1 MFSFG
6 RPKTELGVV
15 FDIGSSSV
23 GAGLALF
30 EKGSPTR
37 ILYTFRSAISFDE
50 KPTPKRFF
58 KDMLSTLGMANTALL
73 KEGMDNVRQT
83 EHKGLS
89 VKHVAYLF
97 SSPWSISQTNIATI
111 EKPEPFTFTRSM
123 VDRIIDENER
133 AFEAK
138 AKSASSLEFRDNL
151 SVIERR
157 VIHVALNGY
166 QVSDPYGKKIKR
178 ADVSFFVSLAP
189 KAVLERISEVSMSA
203 YHPRDTR
210 FFSFSL
216 AAFSMIRDSFH
227 NTDDFVFLDVGGE
240 ISEISVVK
248 KGLMLETASFPAGF
262 RSLVR
267 KVAKE
272 FGVTY
277 AEAQS
282 LVKVHADGNADEAL
296 KARILPVIAEA
307 TKEWSATFHDVLSTL
322 STRLSL
328 PRDLFANANS
338 DLAHSFIRGI
348 EDEKISQFGIQE
360 VPFTV
365 TFLSPDILRDSVVF
379 APGVQKDL
387 SLSLII
393 GFVGRSGLESY

>member
-30 EKGSPTR
+30 EKGSPSR

-50 KPTPKRFF
+50 KPTPDRFF
-58 KDMLSTLGMANTALL
+58 KDMLSALGMANMAIL
-73 KEGMDNVRQT
+73 KEGMANLRLT
-83 EHKGLS
+83 EHKDLS

-97 SSPWSISQTNIATI
+97 SSPWSVSQTNIATI

-123 VDRIIDENER
+123 VDHVIDENEK
-133 AFEAK
+133 AFEAE
-138 AKSASSLEFRDNL
+138 AQNASSLEFHDHL

-178 ADVSFFVSLAP
+178 ADVSFVISLAP
-189 KAVLERISEVSMSA
+189 KAVLDRISEVSMSA
-203 YHPRDTR
+203 YHPNDTK

-296 KARILPVIAEA
+296 KAKILPVIAEA
-307 TKEWSATFHDVLSTL
+307 TREWSATFHALLSNL

-328 PRDLFANANS
+328 PQDLFANANS
-338 DLAHSFIRGI
+338 DLAHSFINGI
-348 EDEKISQFGIQE
+348 ENEKVSQFGIQE
-360 VPFTV
+360 VPFAV
-365 TFLSPDILRDSVVF
+365 TFLSPDALRDSVVF
-379 APGVQKDL
+379 APDIQKDL
-387 SLSLII
+387 SLALII

>member
-37 ILYTFRSAISFDE
+37 ILYTMRKPISFDE
-50 KPTPKRFF
+50 KPVPERFF
-58 KDMLSTLGMANTALL
+58 KDMLSVLGQANIAII
-73 KEGMDNVRQT
+73 KEGMEKLRLT
-83 EHKGLS
+83 EYADLS
-89 VKHVAYLF
+89 IRHVTYIF
-97 SSPWSISQTNIATI
+97 SSPWSVSQTKIAVI
-111 EKPEPFTFTRSM
+111 EKPDPFTFTKSM

-133 AFEAK
+133 LFEAETIE
-138 AKSASSLEFRDNL
+138 ADEKSLREKL
-151 SVIERR
+151 SVIEKR
-157 VIHVALNGY
+157 VIHVSLNGY
-166 QVSDPYGKKIKR
+166 QIAEPYGKKTRR
-178 ADVSFFVSLAP
+178 AEVSFLTSLAP
-189 KAVLERISEVSMSA
+189 KVVTDRIAEVSMTA
-203 YHPRDTR
+203 YHPKDTR

-248 KGLMLETASFPAGF
+248 KGLMLETVSFPAGF

-272 FGVTY
+272 FATTY
-277 AEAQS
+277 SEAES
-282 LVKVHADGNADEAL
+282 LVKINADGNADGAL
-296 KARILPVIAEA
+296 REKIQPVIEEA
-307 TKEWSATFHDVLSTL
+307 AREWSVTFHDLLSKL
-322 STRLSL
+322 STRTSL
-328 PRDLFANANS
+328 PQDLFANANS
-338 DLAHSFIRGI
+338 DLAHFFIRSI
-348 EDEKISQFGIQE
+348 KQEKISQFGIQE
-360 VPFTV
+360 VPFAV
-365 TFLSPDILRDSVVF
+365 TFLSADKLKDSVVF
-379 APGVQKDL
+379 LPGAEKDL
-387 SLSLII
+387 SMALII